1 MSSSLST
8 FACAQLR
15 LLSENTKRHIKIN
28 GGIMY
33 ENLQLYVYLI
43 TKKTFHDLATQFRE
57 KRHTR
62 SNTEITR

>member
-15 LLSENTKRHIKIN
+15 LLSENTKRLADIKIN

-43 TKKTFHDLATQFRE
+43 TKKNI
-57 KRHTR
+57 
-62 SNTEITR
+62 S